1 MSKRFLGASP
11 LPAVPEYD
19 SVEASLAVSRCLL
32 FCSGSLLRAQ
42 YFQLS
47 MTALFGYSVTLVSG
61 TKNSNASFSRR
72 GRCDCHALSS
82 IPRNVGQQ
90 LKR

>member
-47 MTALFGYSVTLVSG
+47 MTALFGYSVTLVSR
-61 TKNSNASFSRR
+61 TKKTAMLLSLEEVVVTVMLLVAFLVTWVNS
-72 GRCDCHALSS
+72 
-82 IPRNVGQQ
+82 
-90 LKR
+90 

>member
-19 SVEASLAVSRCLL
+19 SVEASLAVLRCLL
-32 FCSGSLLRAQ
+32 FCSGSLLRAE

-47 MTALFGYSVTLVSG
+47 MTALFGYSVTLVSR
-61 TKNSNASFSRR
+61 TKTAMLLSLEEVVVTVMLLVAFLVTCVNS
-72 GRCDCHALSS
+72 
-82 IPRNVGQQ
+82 
-90 LKR
+90 